1 MHKEIEL
8 LGEEIAA
15 DLANLDAALH
25 AVLEKIRTFDEG
37 GGWSRQGFRSC
48 ADWLSWRVGWNLGT
62 AREHVR
68 VARRLVE
75 LPQIDEALR
84 VGKLSYSKV
93 RAITRVATPAI
104 EAVLLEDALLTTGQ
118 QLETICRKYA
128 TVQRHGKEVGP
139 LDERERRQVRRRD
152 LEDGMVRIEATLHP
166 EEAAV
171 VWAALERIAAEKCRE
186 PQRAEATEATEATE
200 AAEVTGATEC
210 RLVESRPL
218 PHENVPEGTFR
229 DHAIDIPAGMS
240 GDHELDVFA
249 GMTGDHRLDVPAGT
263 SVGHELEISAGM
275 TGDHRLDVPAGTS
288 GDHELEV
295 SAGMS
300 GDHRLDVPAG
310 TSRASQGPKTSF
322 DRAGALVAMAQAVIR
337 GEHSNRSPYQ
347 LMVTLAA
354 PTLQRDA
361 EPDPAS
367 VACCADGTCISAD
380 AARRLGCDASVVE
393 FVEDANGGAISVG
406 RKTRTIPGSMKRALL
421 RRDRTCRFPGCRTR
435 VFLEGHHI
443 EHWADGGETKL
454 SNLIS
459 CCDFHHRFVH
469 EYGYRIELTPQGNVA
484 VYDDLGRAMSEVP
497 EVVRV
502 PDRGRNMIAHH
513 TADLAIDADTR
524 ETWNGYAIDYGLV
537 IDDLVRTEDRAE
549 RRDA

>member
-15 DLANLDAALH
+15 DIAHLDAALH
-25 AVLEKIRTFDEG
+25 AVLEKIRAFDEA
-37 GGWSRQGFRSC
+37 GGWCRQGFRSC

-68 VARRLVE
+68 VARRLAD

-104 EAVLLEDALLTTGQ
+104 DNVLLEDALLTTGQ

-128 TVQRHGKEVGP
+128 TVQRNGKEVGP
-139 LDERERRQVRRRD
+139 RDERARRCVRRRD
-152 LEDGMVRIEATLHP
+152 LEDGMVRIEAVLHAD
-166 EEAAV
+166 EAAM
-171 VWAALERIAAEKCRE
+171 VWAALERIAAERCRE
-186 PQRAEATEATEATE
+186 PQRAD
-200 AAEVTGATEC
+200 AADGSNANDVLQSADVITTAE
-210 RLVESRPL
+210 LVASAPL
-218 PHENVPEGTFR
+218 EGENVPAGTCR
-229 DHAIDIPAGMS
+229 DYGNDIPAGTC
-240 GDHELDVFA
+240 GDPPVDILARTSSDLA
-249 GMTGDHRLDVPAGT
+249 LRVPAGT
-263 SVGHELEISAGM
+263 SDTQNS
-275 TGDHRLDVPAGTS
+275 HRTPA
-288 GDHELEV
+288 
-295 SAGMS
+295 
-300 GDHRLDVPAG
+300 
-310 TSRASQGPKTSF
+310 F

-337 GEHSNRSPYQ
+337 GEHEERSPYQ
-347 LMVTLAA
+347 LMVTVAA
-354 PTLQRDA
+354 RTLQRDA

-367 VACCADGTCISAD
+367 VACCADGTCISAH

-393 FVEDANGGAISVG
+393 FVEDASGATISVG

-454 SNLIS
+454 SNLIA
-459 CCDFHHRFVH
+459 CCDYHHRFVH
-469 EYGYRIELTPQGNVA
+469 EHGYRIELRPDGEVLVFDDVGRPMTEVPTFVSVA
-484 VYDDLGRAMSEVP
+484 DRGRAMVW
-497 EVVRV
+497 R
-502 PDRGRNMIAHH
+502 H

-524 ETWNGYAIDYGLV
+524 ETWNGFPIDYGLV
-537 IDDLVRTEDRAE
+537 IDDIVRTEDRAE
-549 RRDA
+549 RRDSEGFSVGSYT

>member
-15 DLANLDAALH
+15 DIAHLDAALH

-37 GGWSRQGFRSC
+37 GGWYRQGFRSC

-118 QLETICRKYA
+118 QLEMICRKYA
-128 TVQRHGKEVGP
+128 TVQRHGKELGP
-139 LDERERRQVRRRD
+139 RDERDRRNVRRRD
-152 LEDGMVRIEATLHP
+152 LDDGMVRIEATLHP

-186 PQRAEATEATEATE
+186 PQRAEVIE
-200 AAEVTGATEC
+200 AAKASECQPVHQSGAT
-210 RLVESRPL
+210 SR
-218 PHENVPEGTFR
+218 
-229 DHAIDIPAGMS
+229 
-240 GDHELDVFA
+240 
-249 GMTGDHRLDVPAGT
+249 RLDVPAGT
-263 SVGHELEISAGM
+263 SSTQETRKSSA
-275 TGDHRLDVPAGTS
+275 
-288 GDHELEV
+288 
-295 SAGMS
+295 
-300 GDHRLDVPAG
+300 
-310 TSRASQGPKTSF
+310 F

-337 GEHSNRSPYQ
+337 GEHGNRSPYQ
-347 LMVTLAA
+347 LMITVAA

-361 EPDPAS
+361 ADPSS
-367 VACCADGTCISAD
+367 VACCADGTCISTH
-380 AARRLGCDASVVE
+380 AARRLGCDASTIE
-393 FVEDANGGAISVG
+393 LVEDATGAAISVG
-406 RKTRTIPGSMKRALL
+406 RKTRTIPGPMKRALL
-421 RRDRTCRFPGCRTR
+421 QRDRTCRFPGCRTR

-454 SNLIS
+454 SNLIA
-459 CCDFHHRFVH
+459 CCDYHHRFVH
-469 EYGYRIELTPQGNVA
+469 EHGYRIELRPEGDV
-484 VYDDLGRAMSEVP
+484 VVFDDVGRPMSEVP
-497 EVVRV
+497 EVARV
-502 PDRGRNMIAHH
+502 VGRGRAMIARH
-513 TADLAIDADTR
+513 TADLEIDPDTR
-524 ETWNGYAIDYGLV
+524 ETWNGHPIDYVLV
-537 IDDLVRTEDRAE
+537 IDEILRTRVHNVASIRVWFAQARNGAGAACDRWVESVLVG
-549 RRDA
+549 